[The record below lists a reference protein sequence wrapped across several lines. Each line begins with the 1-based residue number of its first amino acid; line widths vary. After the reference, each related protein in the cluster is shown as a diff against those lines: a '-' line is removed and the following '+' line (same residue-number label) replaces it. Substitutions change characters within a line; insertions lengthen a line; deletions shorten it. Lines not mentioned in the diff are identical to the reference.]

1 MPGFDYDTIRDSV
14 VIPQIANFGKS
25 ATLTQPGIPTG
36 PEWDPTPGTPVV
48 YPITVLETG
57 PPGSGFTIMYEP
69 GSVVRIDDRW
79 FMMSVDGD
87 PDPDL
92 NGVLTIDGVDLQVLS
107 LNPVQPGPV
116 IMFWRVRCKK

>member
-1 MPGFDYDTIRDSV
+1 MTGFDYEAIRDSV
-14 VIPQIANFGKS
+14 VIPQIANFGKP

-36 PEWDPTPGTPVV
+36 PEYDPTPGTPVV

-57 PPGSGFTIMYEP
+57 PPGSGFTIMNES
-69 GSVVRIDDRW
+69 GSLVRSDDRW

-87 PDPDL
+87 PAPNL
-92 NGVLTIDGVDLQVLS
+92 NGVLTINSVDLQVIS
-107 LNPVQPGPV
+107 LNPVQPGST

>member
-1 MPGFDYDTIRDSV
+1 MTSFDYDSIRDSV
-14 VIPQIANFGKS
+14 VIPQIAHFGKS
-25 ATLTQPGIPTG
+25 ATLTQPGVPTG
-36 PEWDPTPGTPVV
+36 PDYDPTPGTPTV

-57 PPGSGFTIMYEP
+57 PPGSGFTIMNEG
-69 GSVVRIDDRW
+69 GSLVRTDDRW

-87 PDPDL
+87 PAPGL
-92 NGVLTIDGVDLQVLS
+92 NGVLTLSGVDIQVIS